1 MIASNIICRGASR
14 FLNKAYFQ
22 DVQIGGTATLSS
34 LSLSGNLSVTGNT
47 TVGGTLGVTG
57 NATFGNITATGTV
70 VLSRTQDVSGT
81 ANNSP
86 ALIVGG
92 GAASP
97 HLELDA
103 NEVQAKA
110 SGTSTGSLYL
120 NNDGGAVYLSGGSVY
135 ASGSTFVASTGNI
148 ATLNSTNVNV
158 TNNLRANH
166 YDLQTVA
173 QLGGS
178 FYVSPTVKFPNS
190 GTTLAVAKSGTTLTL
205 TIKDSSITSATM
217 AGVVWTA
224 GSGVKV
230 SGTINGVVT
239 GTMDGTVSSINTSSH
254 VLTLSVS
261 GENSANVVAGTYTAS
276 QFKDL
281 SVMLYTRKQDGTSK
295 MINTAS
301 GAIASFTDGGNNVPV
316 KQLVVDIEPVQDLHG
331 YDSPWPAGGGKNL
344 LQNTAVS
351 RTVNGVTFT
360 MYDDGTIKANGTA
373 TGGNA
378 GIIYLNDDVKLST
391 GQYTVSCNNNGNYGA
406 DTGYWYL
413 YDKTAAKDAAN
424 PNITTFT
431 ADSSHTYSF
440 RFFIRENKTVNAI
453 FYPMIRLS
461 SVTDATFAPYSNICP
476 ISGHTSAT
484 VTRTGANVWDE
495 VWESGSINIADGQNV
510 TDANAIRSKNY
521 IPVKPNQTYYFVASA
536 WGNNNARVRYY
547 GKDKAYTGNAPIVSG
562 TAFTIPADTYFMRFS
577 SPSALTVTTYNH
589 DVSINYPSTDHDY
602 HAYNGQTVTID
613 LDGTRYGGTLDV
625 GTGVMT
631 VDRGYKLLNGVAT
644 GGVAYR
650 VNGHTAN
657 TTRAFV
663 TITDKAYGVD
673 NMMSSSFHVSNAD
686 AVGSMYGR
694 ATNNG
699 VEFYLDASVPNTD
712 AGVIAWFAENPID
725 FVYELATPFTVQ
737 LSKTEVRTL
746 QGYNNIWSNTG
757 DTNVI
762 YESSQVDST
771 NNYNVGIWMNCY
783 DQANSSSTIRVYNG
797 SSRWPNVFLGNMTN
811 ADLPRVNGNAPYG
824 YGLYSDN
831 VFLRGI
837 ISATGGLIGNWTIGT
852 TGMFYNS
859 DAPGS
864 TSITMIPG
872 GTTASTTSIGGSS
885 GSKSWIFTG
894 KNLFGIDT
902 TGKLYASSAE
912 ISGKI
917 IATSGTIGG
926 WSIDTDRLATES
938 TNPYVLLAPGIGT
951 NKDVFYVRT
960 GSGTTAD
967 PYKWPIVMRADG
979 YFYADNAT
987 IAGKITAQSG
997 IIGGFHITSSSN
1009 QGTSSAGGH
1018 IYPNSLYRHS
1028 GDGTT
1033 YEYEF
1038 GIKGDAAENPS
1049 SSNSEYGN
1057 LAFYVKRI
1065 NKGAAWNGTN
1075 TNMFYVTH
1083 KGFMYCRDA
1092 EIVGKIT
1099 ATSGTI
1105 GGVTANSSYG
1115 LYTNSKT
1122 SATSTNTGFLISKNG
1137 AIYLGA
1143 YNSTNG
1149 ACPFQVT
1156 SDGALTATSG
1166 KIGPWNVTTTSIY
1179 KGKNALGS
1187 TTSGAAYFG
1196 DLGLSV
1202 GNKFKVDAS
1211 GDGAIILGELAEG
1224 KTHVEVDSDSF
1235 DVCVGAN
1242 TGSNASKIAS
1252 FGENVVLGNEN
1263 ESQFVISS
1271 NSIRGVVGNS
1281 IDAFRFSISDAEMSS
1296 TRHWSKEVS
1305 DKDGNRNIQLNIV
1318 GLSTGAKIHFQLN
1331 ATKNKQRDGTIISYD
1346 FTYGTSVDNVP
1357 FSMDN
1362 GITLQL
1368 HYNGSDLI
1376 RYNIIFNTNDETVHS
1391 LFITFTSYTYGPY
1404 FSLGTRDEDGSFGG
1418 YSCTIGYNNI
1428 AYGAYS
1434 CAIGVGTIASKSR
1447 QLAIGSYNIEDTD
1460 ETNHLRF
1467 IIGNGSSSLS
1477 RSNALTVDWHGNV
1490 VASGNIA
1497 CTGISAPLFVE
1508 KYFATGNLSVGAN
1521 AAFSINFNQLSGYSI
1536 PSGYRAIAFSHI
1548 SVNNNYLY
1556 FRWMNPVSSNNAAI
1570 AVGRNSSSSAQS
1582 FKLEVRIIFAQT
1594 SLFGT

>member
-34 LSLSGNLSVTGNT
+34 LSLSGTLTVNGATTINNALNVT
-47 TVGGTLGVTG
+47 
-57 NATFGNITATGTV
+57 
-70 VLSRTQDVSGT
+70 
-81 ANNSP
+81 
-86 ALIVGG
+86 
-92 GAASP
+92 
-97 HLELDA
+97 
-103 NEVQAKA
+103 
-110 SGTSTGSLYL
+110 GTSTINKIIASNFIVNNGIELYH
-120 NNDGGAVYLSGGSVY
+120 NTPFIDFHFGNSTTDYTSRIIESSSGTLHI
-135 ASGSTFVASTGNI
+135 AQNLTIASTISAPTGVI
-148 ATLNSTNVNV
+148 STLNSTNVNV

-205 TIKDSSITSATM
+205 TITDSSITSTTM
-217 AGVVWTA
+217 AGIVWSA
-224 GSGVKV
+224 NSRVKV

-239 GTMDGTVSSINTSSH
+239 GTMDGTISSINTGSH
-254 VLTLSVS
+254 TLTLSVS
-261 GENSANVVAGTYTAS
+261 GENSGSVQASPSGSPYTAS
-276 QFKDL
+276 QFSDL
-281 SVMLYTRKQDGTSK
+281 SVMVYQRRDGS
-295 MINTAS
+295 
-301 GAIASFTDGGNNVPV
+301 
-316 KQLVVDIEPVQDLHG
+316 
-331 YDSPWPAGGGKNL
+331 
-344 LQNTAVS
+344 
-351 RTVNGVTFT
+351 
-360 MYDDGTIKANGTA
+360 
-373 TGGNA
+373 
-378 GIIYLNDDVKLST
+378 ND
-391 GQYTVSCNNNGNYGA
+391 
-406 DTGYWYL
+406 
-413 YDKTAAKDAAN
+413 
-424 PNITTFT
+424 
-431 ADSSHTYSF
+431 
-440 RFFIRENKTVNAI
+440 
-453 FYPMIRLS
+453 
-461 SVTDATFAPYSNICP
+461 
-476 ISGHTSAT
+476 
-484 VTRTGANVWDE
+484 
-495 VWESGSINIADGQNV
+495 
-510 TDANAIRSKNY
+510 
-521 IPVKPNQTYYFVASA
+521 
-536 WGNNNARVRYY
+536 
-547 GKDKAYTGNAPIVSG
+547 
-562 TAFTIPADTYFMRFS
+562 
-577 SPSALTVTTYNH
+577 
-589 DVSINYPSTDHDY
+589 
-602 HAYNGQTVTID
+602 
-613 LDGTRYGGTLDV
+613 
-625 GTGVMT
+625 
-631 VDRGYKLLNGVAT
+631 
-644 GGVAYR
+644 YR
-650 VNGHTAN
+650 
-657 TTRAFV
+657 
-663 TITDKAYGVD
+663 
-673 NMMSSSFHVSNAD
+673 
-686 AVGSMYGR
+686 
-694 ATNNG
+694 
-699 VEFYLDASVPNTD
+699 
-712 AGVIAWFAENPID
+712 
-725 FVYELATPFTVQ
+725 
-737 LSKTEVRTL
+737 
-746 QGYNNIWSNTG
+746 
-757 DTNVI
+757 
-762 YESSQVDST
+762 
-771 NNYNVGIWMNCY
+771 VGIWMNCY
-783 DQANSSSTIRVYNG
+783 DIANSSSTIRIYGG
-797 SSRWPNVFLGNMTN
+797 SDTNPNVMLGNLTSAGLGTVNNLTPTGWGLFAQN
-811 ADLPRVNGNAPYG
+811 A
-824 YGLYSDN
+824 
-831 VFLRGI
+831 FLHGKVV
-837 ISATGGLIGNWTIGT
+837 ANGGLIGNWTIGT

-917 IATSGTIGG
+917 TATSGSIGG
-926 WSIDTDRLATES
+926 WSIWTNSFGKTTDTSRVLVQAMDSPTSGNWAIRVDTKNSTDTDW
-938 TNPYVLLAPGIGT
+938 TNRIHLSYGGEFFANNADISGKISAS
-951 NKDVFYVRT
+951 
-960 GSGTTAD
+960 SGT
-967 PYKWPIVMRADG
+967 
-979 YFYADNAT
+979 
-987 IAGKITAQSG
+987 
-997 IIGGFHITSSSN
+997 IGGFHITSSSN

-1018 IYPNSLYRHS
+1018 IYTNSLYRHS

-1038 GIKGDAAENPS
+1038 GMKGDAAENPS
-1049 SSNSEYGN
+1049 SSNTTYGN

-1083 KGFMYCRDA
+1083 KGFMYCKEA
-1092 EIVGKIT
+1092 EIAGKIT
-1099 ATSGTI
+1099 ATSGAIAGWRIESTYLASGTATAPAANTLLLSPAGTSSSYTVAGTAKSGWMI
-1105 GGVTANSSYG
+1105 TAGTTFGVNKDGGVY
-1115 LYTNSKT
+1115 
-1122 SATSTNTGFLISKNG
+1122 
-1137 AIYLGA
+1137 
-1143 YNSTNG
+1143 
-1149 ACPFQVT
+1149 
-1156 SDGALTATSG
+1156 ATSG
-1166 KIGPWNVTTTSIY
+1166 AIGPWNVTTTSIY
-1179 KGKNALGS
+1179 KAANTLGS

-1196 DLGLSV
+1196 DLGLSI

-1497 CTGISAPLFVE
+1497 CTGVTAPLFIE
-1508 KYFATGNLSVGAN
+1508 KSFQTGNLSVGAN

-1536 PSGYRAIAFSHI
+1536 PNGYRAIAFSHI

-1556 FRWMNPVSSNNAAI
+1556 FRWMNPV
-1570 AVGRNSSSSAQS
+1570 
-1582 FKLEVRIIFAQT
+1582 
-1594 SLFGT
+1594 